1 MPEENN
7 MADNKLILVC
17 KDKQISEDIIR
28 VLIASEKIAGEDIE
42 CWEEKTWDVKRK
54 TGPVSSKMLF
64 VGDIKDTDALSC
76 FIDIRYERWGVS
88 YGVNPKYAVIKA
100 DTVYVKDSARYKA
113 FLEEYEEAVGNSLLP
128 ATETAQSNKVAKTIG
143 TVGLAVATG
152 GASLAAQKIYDDTK
166 NLDAKNN
173 KLCLYG
179 VWHFANNCL
188 EDFLS
193 E

>member
-28 VLIASEKIAGEDIE
+28 VLIASEKITGEDIE

-152 GASLAAQKIYDDTK
+152 GASLAAQKIYDDSK

>member
-28 VLIASEKIAGEDIE
+28 VLIASEKITGEDIE

-64 VGDIKDTDALSC
+64 VGDIKDTEALSC

-113 FLEEYEEAVGNSLLP
+113 FLEEYEEAVGNNLLP

>member
-1 MPEENN
+1 

-17 KDKQISEDIIR
+17 KDKPMADNISK
-28 VLIASEKIAGEDIE
+28 VLIASGKITADNIE

-54 TGPVSSKMLF
+54 SGPVHSKILF
-64 VGDIKDTDALSC
+64 VGNVKDTDALSC
-76 FIDIRYERWGVS
+76 FIDIRYERWGIR
-88 YGVNPKYAVIKA
+88 YGINPRYAIISA

-113 FLEEYEEAVGNSLLP
+113 FLSDFEEVLGPVLDAP
-128 ATETAQSNKVAKTIG
+128 AKETSKVAKTFG

-152 GASLAAQKIYDDTK
+152 GASLAAQKLYDDNK
-166 NLDAKNN
+166 NLEEKAG

-179 VWHFANNCL
+179 VWHFADNCL
-188 EDFLS
+188 EEFMG

>member
-7 MADNKLILVC
+7 MADNKLIIVC

-88 YGVNPKYAVIKA
+88 
-100 DTVYVKDSARYKA
+100 YKA

>member
-1 MPEENN
+1 
-7 MADNKLILVC
+7 MAKLILVC

-28 VLIASEKIAGEDIE
+28 VLIASEKITGEDIE

-54 TGPVSSKMLF
+54 TGPVNSRMLF
-64 VGDIKDTDALSC
+64 VGDIKDTEALSC

-88 YGVNPKYAVIKA
+88 YGVNQKYAVIKA
-100 DTVYVKDSARYKA
+100 DTVYIKDSARYKA

-152 GASLAAQKIYDDTK
+152 GASLAAQKFYDDSK

-188 EDFLS
+188 EDFLG

>member
-7 MADNKLILVC
+7 MANNKLILVC